1 MIVILYVLLVYI
13 LFCKVWP
20 YFLYPNYF
28 KKSKIEDYDNIK
40 KLASKL
46 KNKNKIE
53 TLKNVSNYMNET
65 YFSYERVFQ
74 IKSILTLFNIGD
86 FDTKNILNKKQ
97 FLWCHNQNRLFKS
110 ILVNTDLFNEK
121 EIKIE
126 KRYFK
131 SFFIH
136 QWLSVNVGEKII
148 KIDPYYKIFEIK
160 LTNR

>member
-65 YFSYERVFQ
+65 YFSYEKVFQ

-86 FDTKNILNKKQ
+86 FDTQNILNKKQ

-110 ILVNTDLFNEK
+110 ILVNTDLFEENEI
-121 EIKIE
+121 EIE

-136 QWLSVNVGEKII
+136 QWLSINIGRKII
-148 KIDPYYKIFEIK
+148 KIDPYYKIFEIN
-160 LTNR
+160 LINR